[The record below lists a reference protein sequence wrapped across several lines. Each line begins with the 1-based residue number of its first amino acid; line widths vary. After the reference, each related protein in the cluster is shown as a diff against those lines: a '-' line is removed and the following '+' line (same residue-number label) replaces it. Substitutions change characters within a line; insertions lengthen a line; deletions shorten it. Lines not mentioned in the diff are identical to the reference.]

1 MLDEGL
7 RSLIAQHGV
16 GETRS
21 GGILIVDDERPNLT
35 VLRNFLE
42 TGYRVHEAQSG
53 AAALDIA
60 RAQDLDV
67 VIADQCMPEMTGVE
81 LLENLRQFKPD
92 VAGIVLTGFT
102 DPPAL
107 ISAINRARVFRF
119 LKKPWQPDDILEAVR
134 QASEHVYQSRAIQRL
149 VALLAKRTGE
159 LDTSLAQV
167 RRTQSQ
173 LLHLERLGTMGKLA
187 AGVVHDLRN
196 LMVSLGYVEGVLQ
209 QRSVAPD
216 VLESVQVGMQ
226 GVGNLIH
233 TLEAMHQ
240 FARGGSLSI
249 QRALVQP
256 SLVVHDAV
264 AIARMDMG
272 FRAHKVAVNIEEGLP
287 DVSGDRQKLTQVLVN
302 LVRNAV
308 QATAQWRHIAI
319 EASRKNG
326 HVVLAVEDEGPGVPA
341 ELKANLFK
349 PFVSSKG
356 EGGMGMGLYMAKL
369 IVDSHEG
376 EIAVLDRPQGGAR
389 FEIRLQPATEGTK

>member
-1 MLDEGL
+1 MLDESL
-7 RSLIAQHGV
+7 RSLIALHGV

-42 TGYRVHEAQSG
+42 AGYRVQEAQSG
-53 AAALDIA
+53 AAALEIA
-60 RAQDLDV
+60 KSSDLDV
-67 VIADQCMPEMTGVE
+67 VISDQRMPEMTGVE
-81 LLENLRQFKPD
+81 LLEKIRELKPD

-134 QASEHVYQSRAIQRL
+134 QASEHVYQTRAIRRL
-149 VALLAKRTGE
+149 VGLLAKRTDE
-159 LDTSLAQV
+159 LDASLMQI
-167 RRTQSQ
+167 RRTQTQ
-173 LLHLERLGTMGKLA
+173 MLHLERLGTMGKLA

-196 LMVSLGYVEGVLQ
+196 LMVSLGYVESVLE

-216 VLESVQVGMQ
+216 VMESVQVGMQ

-240 FARGGSLSI
+240 FARGGTLNIQKSLL
-249 QRALVQP
+249 RPALV
-256 SLVVHDAV
+256 VNDAL

-287 DVSGDRQKLTQVLVN
+287 EVLGDRQKLTQVLVN

-308 QATAQWRHIAI
+308 QATAQWRHIGV
-319 EASRKNG
+319 EATRKNG
-326 HVVLAVEDEGPGVPA
+326 HVVFAVEDEGPGVPP
-341 ELKANLFK
+341 ELRQNLFK

-369 IVDSHEG
+369 IIDSHQG
-376 EIAVLDRPQGGAR
+376 EIAVLDRPTGGAR
-389 FEIRLQPATEGTK
+389 FEVRLRPAEAST

>member
-1 MLDEGL
+1 MLEESL
-7 RSLIAQHGV
+7 RSLIALHGV

-42 TGYRVHEAQSG
+42 AGYRVHEAQYG
-53 AAALDIA
+53 LAALEIA
-60 RAQDLDV
+60 KSAELDV
-67 VIADQCMPEMTGVE
+67 VITDQRMPEMTGVE
-81 LLENLRQFKPD
+81 LLEQIRELKPE

-119 LKKPWQPDDILEAVR
+119 LKKPWQPEDILESVR
-134 QASEHVYQSRAIQRL
+134 QASEHVYQNRAIRKL
-149 VALLAKRTGE
+149 VGMLAKRTGE
-159 LDTSLAQV
+159 LDASLVQI
-167 RRTQSQ
+167 RRTQSHM
-173 LLHLERLGTMGKLA
+173 LHLERLGTMGKLA

-196 LMVSLGYVEGVLQ
+196 LMVSLGYVESVLQ

-216 VLESVQVGMQ
+216 VMESVQVGMQ

-233 TLEAMHQ
+233 TLETMHQ
-240 FARGGSLSI
+240 FARGGTLIIQKASL
-249 QRALVQP
+249 QP
-256 SLVVHDAV
+256 SLVVNDAL

-287 DVSGDRQKLTQVLVN
+287 LVHGDRQKLTQVLVN

-308 QATAQWRHIAI
+308 QATAQWRLIGV
-319 EASRKNG
+319 EATRKNG
-326 HVVLAVEDEGPGVPA
+326 HVVFAVEDEGPGVSA
-341 ELKANLFK
+341 EVRENLFK

-369 IVDSHEG
+369 IIDSHQG
-376 EIAVLDRPQGGAR
+376 EIAVLDRPTGGAR
-389 FEIRLQPATEGTK
+389 FEVRLQPAEESS

>member
-16 GETRS
+16 GETRTGS
-21 GGILIVDDERPNLT
+21 ILIVDDERPNLT

-53 AAALDIA
+53 AAALEIA

-67 VIADQCMPEMTGVE
+67 VIADQRMPEMTGVE
-81 LLENLRQFKPD
+81 LLEQLREFKPD

-134 QASEHVYQSRAIQRL
+134 QASEHVYQTRAIQKL

-159 LDTSLAQV
+159 LDASLV
-167 RRTQSQ
+167 EIRRTQTQ

-196 LMVSLGYVEGVLQ
+196 LMVSLGYVESVLQ
-209 QRSVAPD
+209 QRNVAPD

-240 FARGGSLSI
+240 YARGGTLSM
-249 QRALVQP
+249 QKAALQP
-256 SLVVHDAV
+256 AAVVHDAV

-272 FRAHKVAVNIEEGLP
+272 FRAHKVAVSIEDGLP
-287 DVSGDRQKLTQVLVN
+287 NVYGDRQKLTQVLVN

-308 QATAQWRHIAI
+308 QATAQWRRIGI
-319 EASRKNG
+319 EASRRNG
-326 HVVLAVEDEGPGVPA
+326 HVVLAVEDEGPGVPH
-341 ELKANLFK
+341 ELKENLFK

-369 IVDSHEG
+369 IVDSHQG
-376 EIAVLDRPQGGAR
+376 EIAVLDLPQGGAR
-389 FEIRLQPATEGTK
+389 FEVRLQPAEESR